1 VAFFSA
7 VEGMFK
13 PSSLRTCWLKTPRKL
28 VGATANSKR
37 MERICEEPDVP
48 IMGLMYFIPR
58 AVRIAG
64 NINPRKATLLQ
75 RNLIGGFPVENGV
88 DSHYYLMARSGL
100 KRIEK
105 IDACH

>member
-1 VAFFSA
+1 
-7 VEGMFK
+7 
-13 PSSLRTCWLKTPRKL
+13 
-28 VGATANSKR
+28 
-37 MERICEEPDVP
+37 
-48 IMGLMYFIPR
+48 MGVMYFIPR
-58 AVRIAG
+58 AVQLQGIST
-64 NINPRKATLLQ
+64 PRKATLLL